1 MIYLAHKAGA
11 NAVKFQTYKVENFIL
26 KKNVERFRKL
36 KKFQLSFSQF
46 KRLRDYALKKKMI
59 FFSTPLDLDSA
70 SFLGK
75 LCPVIKIASGDN
87 DYFEVSG
94 TSLKIKNMVCL

>member
-1 MIYLAHKAGA
+1 
-11 NAVKFQTYKVENFIL
+11 
-26 KKNVERFRKL
+26 
-36 KKFQLSFSQF
+36 
-46 KRLRDYALKKKMI
+46 MI

-87 DYFEVSG
+87 DYFE
-94 TSLKIKNMVCL
+94 LIKKLIKLNKPIII

>member
-1 MIYLAHKAGA
+1 MIINGFDTKKKVLIVAEIGNNHEGNFNLAKKMIYLAHKAGA

-46 KRLRDYALKKKMI
+46 KRLRDYALKKR
-59 FFSTPLDLDSA
+59 
-70 SFLGK
+70 
-75 LCPVIKIASGDN
+75 
-87 DYFEVSG
+87 
-94 TSLKIKNMVCL
+94 